1 MANPELER
9 EIADLLAAGDHA
21 AAATVA
27 LNGLGPQIVGYLG
40 ATLRDDD
47 AAHDVFAHFCEQLWK
62 SLPTFRRE
70 SSFKTWAYKLV
81 LHSVGRYRRD
91 GFRARG
97 RALGSSEA
105 AALAEQIHSRTAP
118 YLKTEVKDR
127 IAELRASLDPTDQT
141 LLFLRVDQGL
151 SWTEVAEV
159 MSEEGEPV
167 AAAALRKRFERAKE
181 RLRELAKQQGL
192 LDS

>member
-1 MANPELER
+1 MASPELER
-9 EIADLLAAGDHA
+9 DIADLLAAGDHA
-21 AAATVA
+21 AAATIA

-62 SLPTFRRE
+62 SLPTFRGE

-81 LHSVGRYRRD
+81 MHSVGRYRRD
-91 GFRARG
+91 GFRRRG
-97 RALGSSEA
+97 QPLGSSEA
-105 AALAEQIHSRTAP
+105 AALAEEIHSRTAP
-118 YLKTEVKDR
+118 YLRSEVKDR
-127 IAELRASLDPTDQT
+127 IAELRASLDPADQT

-151 SWTEVAEV
+151 AWNEIAEV

-192 LDS
+192 LD

>member
-1 MANPELER
+1 MATPELER
-9 EIADLLAAGDHA
+9 EIAVLLAAGDHA
-21 AAATVA
+21 AAATTA

-62 SLPTFRRE
+62 SLPTFRGE

-91 GFRARG
+91 GFRTRG
-97 RALGSSEA
+97 RALASSEA
-105 AALAEQIHSRTAP
+105 AALAEEIHSRTAP
-118 YLKTEVKDR
+118 YLRTDVKDR

-151 SWTEVAEV
+151 SWNEVAEV

-167 AAAALRKRFERAKE
+167 APAALRKRFERAKE
-181 RLRELAKQQGL
+181 RLRELAKQHGL
-192 LDS
+192 LE